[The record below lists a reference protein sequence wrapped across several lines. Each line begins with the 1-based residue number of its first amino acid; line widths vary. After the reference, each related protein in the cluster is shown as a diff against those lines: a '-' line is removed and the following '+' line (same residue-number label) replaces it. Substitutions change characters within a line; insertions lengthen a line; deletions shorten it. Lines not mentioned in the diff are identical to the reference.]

1 MSERNQD
8 MPAGGVEAVAEAT
21 AVAETEHEQP
31 RYMVIWGTLAVLT
44 AIEVGVAFLGFSRTV
59 TVLALLGMAVWK
71 ALLVAFYFM
80 HLKYEPK
87 ALRIIVAAPLIPAA
101 LLVLVVLLEY

>member
-1 MSERNQD
+1 ML
-8 MPAGGVEAVAEAT
+8 AGGAESVAEA
-21 AVAETEHEQP
+21 AAAAETEHQQP
-31 RYMVIWGTLAVLT
+31 RYMAIWATLAVLT
-44 AIEVGVAFLGFSRTV
+44 AIEVGVAFLGFSRSV

-87 ALRIIVAAPLIPAA
+87 ALRIMVAAPLIPAA
-101 LLVLVVLLEY
+101 LLVLIVLLEY